1 MFVYLQAKSI
11 ELHSVAL
18 DSIAFL
24 GVLTIISF
32 SFVTQRVGAIA
43 IAMIQRLFYPSL
55 YTHANQFATLKFPIC
70 YCDPKSHY

>member
-55 YTHANQFATLKFPIC
+55 
-70 YCDPKSHY
+70 